1 MNIITHLTKN
11 NLIKDLMKSSL
22 KNQQKKKMN
31 LLAQLVNKK
40 QHKRELLEEYFKYQR
55 PTDMLK
61 CLYRIENTDK
71 NNR

>member
-31 LLAQLVNKK
+31 LVAELENKK
-40 QHKRELLEEYFKYQR
+40 QA
-55 PTDMLK
+55 
-61 CLYRIENTDK
+61 
-71 NNR
+71 